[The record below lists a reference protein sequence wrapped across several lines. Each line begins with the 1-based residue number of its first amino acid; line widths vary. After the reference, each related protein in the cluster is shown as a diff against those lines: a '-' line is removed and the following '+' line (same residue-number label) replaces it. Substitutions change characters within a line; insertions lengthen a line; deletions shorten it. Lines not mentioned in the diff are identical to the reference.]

1 MTDQD
6 IESPTNVGG
15 KDKKMSKNKSLMFGM
30 GLLAGVVGGLIAGVL
45 YAPKPG
51 EESRREIKEA
61 ACEFYEKHSPAINEA
76 KKQAL
81 ENVDLMKY
89 KLERQ
94 LRKFNNMIKSK
105 KLLKAKELEEMDDYS
120 Y

>member
-1 MTDQD
+1 
-6 IESPTNVGG
+6 
-15 KDKKMSKNKSLMFGM
+15 MSKENKSLMFGM
-30 GLLAGVVGGLIAGVL
+30 GLIAGVIGGIVAGVL
-45 YAPKPG
+45 YAPKSG
-51 EESRREIKEA
+51 EESRKILKEA
-61 ACEFYEKHSPAINEA
+61 ACELYEKHSPAINHA

-105 KLLKAKELEEMDDYS
+105 KLLKAKELEKDNYNF
-120 Y
+120 

>member
-1 MTDQD
+1 
-6 IESPTNVGG
+6 
-15 KDKKMSKNKSLMFGM
+15 MSKNKSLMFGM
-30 GLLAGVVGGLIAGVL
+30 GLLAGVVGGIIAGVL

-51 EESRREIKEA
+51 EESRKQLKDA
-61 ACEFYEKHSPAINEA
+61 ACELYEKYSPAINEA

-94 LRKFNNMIKSK
+94 FRKFNNMIKSK
-105 KLLKAKELEEMDDYS
+105 KLLKAKELEKDNYNF
-120 Y
+120 

>member
-1 MTDQD
+1 MKEEL
-6 IESPTNVGG
+6 I
-15 KDKKMSKNKSLMFGM
+15 MSKNKSFMFGM
-30 GLLAGVVGGLIAGVL
+30 GLIAGVVGGIIAGVL

-51 EESRREIKEA
+51 EESRRELKDA
-61 ACEFYEKHSPAINEA
+61 ACELYEKHSPAINEA

-94 LRKFNNMIKSK
+94 FRKFNNMVKSK
-105 KLLKAKELEEMDDYS
+105 KLLKAKELEEGSCEFDY
-120 Y
+120 